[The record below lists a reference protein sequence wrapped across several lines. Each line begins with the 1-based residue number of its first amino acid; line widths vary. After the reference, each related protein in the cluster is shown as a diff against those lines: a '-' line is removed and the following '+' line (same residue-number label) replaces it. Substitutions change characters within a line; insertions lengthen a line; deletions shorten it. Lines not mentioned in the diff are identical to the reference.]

1 MANPPVIAIEQGKG
15 GVLKTATAVALAESA
30 AEAGADVLLVDSDPQ
45 GSAVRWHQLAE
56 AAGRPLRCTV
66 AGIASR
72 NLPTRLPVRAAAYA
86 MVFIDGP
93 PVRDDLI
100 VAGIQT
106 ADLVVM
112 PVPPK
117 KGDIDRVPSLLK
129 ACADAGTP
137 VLAVMTLTR
146 PDTRQAIEAREALT
160 EMGVPVAQTTIP
172 YSMPVAD
179 QYGARPRAK
188 LAAYGR
194 DLLAEVLDMLG
205 SHAAGAA

>member
-1 MANPPVIAIEQGKG
+1 MIAIEQGKG
-15 GVLKTATAVALAESA
+15 GVLKTATAVALAEAA
-30 AEAGADVLLVDSDPQ
+30 AEAGADVLLADSDPQ

-56 AAGRPLRCTV
+56 ATGRPLRCTV

-72 NLPTRLPVRAAAYA
+72 NLATRLPVMAAAYA
-86 MVFIDGP
+86 MAFIDGP
-93 PVRDDLI
+93 PVRDELI
-100 VAGIQT
+100 VAGIEA

-129 ACADAGTP
+129 AAANAGKP
-137 VLAVMTLTR
+137 VLAVLTFTR
-146 PDTRQAIEAREALT
+146 PDTRQALEAREALT
-160 EMGVPVAQTTIP
+160 DMGVQVAQTTIA

-179 QYGARPRAK
+179 MYGARPRGK

-194 DLLAEVLDMLG
+194 DLLAEVLDVLG
-205 SHAAGAA
+205 APAAAA

>member
-1 MANPPVIAIEQGKG
+1 MANPPVIAVEQGKG
-15 GVLKTATAVALAESA
+15 GVLKTATAVALAEAA
-30 AEAGADVLLVDSDPQ
+30 AEAGADVLLADSDPQ
-45 GSAVRWHQLAE
+45 GSATRWGQLAE
-56 AAGRPLRCTV
+56 ATGRPLRCTV
-66 AGIASR
+66 AGISSR
-72 NLPTRLPVRAAAYA
+72 NLAARLPVMAAAYA

-100 VAGIQT
+100 VAGIEA

-129 ACADAGTP
+129 AAAGSGTP
-137 VLAVMTLTR
+137 VLAVLTFTR
-146 PDTRQAIEAREALT
+146 PDTRQALAARDALG
-160 EMGVPVAQTTIP
+160 ELGVPVAQTTIP

-179 QYGARPRAK
+179 QYGTRPRLR

-194 DLLAEVLDMLG
+194 DLLAEVLDQLATLDR
-205 SHAAGAA
+205 S

>member
-1 MANPPVIAIEQGKG
+1 MAGRQKDAPNRGELPPRPQALRPRGTGDRGSLG
-15 GVLKTATAVALAESA
+15 GSRAATGPPA
-30 AEAGADVLLVDSDPQ
+30 
-45 GSAVRWHQLAE
+45 WHQLAE
-56 AAGRPLRCTV
+56 ATGRPLRCTV
-66 AGIASR
+66 AGIASKD
-72 NLPTRLPVRAAAYA
+72 LASRLPVMAAAYA
-86 MVFIDGP
+86 MAFVDGP

-100 VAGIQT
+100 VAGIRA

-129 ACADAGTP
+129 AAANEGTP
-137 VLAVMTLTR
+137 VLAVLTFTR
-146 PDTRQAIEAREALT
+146 PDTRQALEAREVLT
-160 EMGVPVAQTTIP
+160 ELGVPVAQTTIA

-179 QYGARPRAK
+179 MYGARPRGK

-205 SHAAGAA
+205 GVA

>member
-1 MANPPVIAIEQGKG
+1 MIAIEQGKG
-15 GVLKTATAVALAESA
+15 GVLKTATAIALAEAA
-30 AEAGADVLLVDSDPQ
+30 AEAGADVLLADSDPQ
-45 GSAVRWHQLAE
+45 GSAGRWHQLAE

-66 AGIASR
+66 AGIPSKTLAD
-72 NLPTRLPVRAAAYA
+72 RLPVMAAAYA

-100 VAGIQT
+100 VAGIQA

-129 ACADAGTP
+129 AAADAGKP
-137 VLAVMTLTR
+137 VLAVLTFTR
-146 PDTRQAIEAREALT
+146 ADTRQALAAREALT
-160 EMGVPVAQTTIP
+160 EMGVAVAETTIP

-179 QYGARPRAK
+179 QYGTRPRAR

-194 DLLAEVLDMLG
+194 DLLAEVLTYLG
-205 SHAAGAA
+205 STETAS